1 MERIIIKGTVLCLAL
16 LIVAPVFAQVITPI
30 AEINAINE
38 EGNPTFA
45 GLQTM
50 DRYTIEGVALNTA
63 SAFNGKTDSGA
74 ADTSFILFLLDDT
87 GGIEVYSGSW
97 YNGGLAIQSDVKQGD
112 RVQVTG
118 LTGHYGGQTNMND
131 RHNPDQKFSVK
142 VLSSGNTIPVIT
154 LENLAGATDFD
165 WTRQTGGEY
174 YQGRLVTIKNVKIA
188 EGVWGADED
197 LTIVDAL
204 GNTLPIHLYFATN
217 SWNQTQPE
225 GYFNITGVFNQED
238 TEAPYTGGYQL
249 WPRSVADIQ
258 PAGGVS
264 AVGTWDVYN

>member
-1 MERIIIKGTVLCLAL
+1 MKRTIIGLVLFVAFLASL
-16 LIVAPVFAQVITPI
+16 PVLAQTITPI
-30 AEINAINE
+30 ADINAIDE
-38 EGNPTFA
+38 QGNPTFA
-45 GLQTM
+45 GLKTT

-74 ADTSFILFLLDDT
+74 ADTSFILFVLDNT
-87 GGIEVYSGSW
+87 SGIEVYSGSW

-131 RHNPDQKFSVK
+131 RHNADQKFSVK
-142 VLSSGNTIPVIT
+142 ILSSGNPIPVIT
-154 LENLAGATDFD
+154 LENLAGATTFD

-174 YQGRLVTIKNVKIA
+174 YQGRVVTVKNVKIA

-217 SWNQTQPE
+217 SWNQVKPE

-238 TEAPYTGGYQL
+238 TEAPYTEGYQL
-249 WPRSVADIQ
+249 WPRSIQDIQ
-258 PAGGVS
+258 PAGDVS
-264 AVGTWDVYN
+264 AVGVWDVYN